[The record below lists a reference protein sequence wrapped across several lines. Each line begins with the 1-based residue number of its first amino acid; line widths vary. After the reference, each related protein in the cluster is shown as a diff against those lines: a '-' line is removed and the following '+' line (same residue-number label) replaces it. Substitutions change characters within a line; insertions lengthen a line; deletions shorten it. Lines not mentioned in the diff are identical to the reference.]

1 MARPRRPIASVIN
14 ASLTA
19 LALVGLF
26 VVQAYFVGGAVGLL
40 PAAHAEMPAFAAAD
54 VPDGPIM
61 VDYCSEAVAARDPG
75 NPSDRTST
83 SVELDDA
90 WFAGD
95 SRRYHHGI
103 ATNCA
108 VLSAVC
114 NAESHFYSGSGDR
127 IPYAEQALSAL
138 GFSQVRTDSYE
149 LHSAVLDQLAALVSG
164 SHDVAA
170 YTFDN
175 RRLDTAR
182 HGDAAAGD
190 AAAGGSSLGGPEAGS
205 AAETLVFVGIRGS
218 YGAEWVSNFN
228 LPDAASPDADHRGF
242 KTAEQE
248 VAQALERYLDEIG
261 ADPARTRILITGH
274 SRGGAIANLLAAD
287 LVDRADGPQALAAAD
302 AVYAYTFAAPCP
314 TKSAERG
321 DSAYAGIFNIVNPSD
336 LVPQL
341 PLPAW
346 GYGRYGTTVEL
357 PGYASTRFASSLA
370 LMQQAYQANTGLLDS
385 YSPDALERL
394 DSFDAQAAQSLP
406 TVESLL
412 NPFGI
417 FTAVRELL
425 EVDLGLAFTSHCPD
439 TYIAWMQAVD
449 ARALTFTQRA

>member
-1 MARPRRPIASVIN
+1 M
-14 ASLTA
+14 
-19 LALVGLF
+19 
-26 VVQAYFVGGAVGLL
+26 
-40 PAAHAEMPAFAAAD
+40 
-54 VPDGPIM
+54 
-61 VDYCSEAVAARDPG
+61 
-75 NPSDRTST
+75 
-83 SVELDDA
+83 
-90 WFAGD
+90 
-95 SRRYHHGI
+95 
-103 ATNCA
+103 
-108 VLSAVC
+108 
-114 NAESHFYSGSGDR
+114 
-127 IPYAEQALSAL
+127 
-138 GFSQVRTDSYE
+138 
-149 LHSAVLDQLAALVSG
+149 
-164 SHDVAA
+164 
-170 YTFDN
+170 
-175 RRLDTAR
+175 
-182 HGDAAAGD
+182 
-190 AAAGGSSLGGPEAGS
+190 
-205 AAETLVFVGIRGS
+205 FVGIRGS

-261 ADPARTRILITGH
+261 ADPARTRILVTGH

-287 LVDRADGPQALAAAD
+287 LIDRADGPGALASAD
-302 AVYAYTFAAPCP
+302 AIYAYTFAAPCP
-314 TKSAERG
+314 TKSADRG
-321 DSAYAGIFNIVNPSD
+321 DNAYAGIFNIVNPSD

-394 DSFDAQAAQSLP
+394 DSFDAQASQSLP
-406 TVESLL
+406 TLESLL

-449 ARALTFTQRA
+449 ARALSFTQRA

>member
-170 YTFDN
+170 YTFAN

-425 EVDLGLAFTSHCPD
+425 EVDLGWAPD
-439 TYIAWMQAVD
+439 RMS
-449 ARALTFTQRA
+449 